1 MFALSHLKAK
11 GIRMVFLLHDPH
23 NLLFTCLK
31 TIPIIFLKFTLFL
44 TKQHIIGNFVGLI
57 AKTENIH
64 VKTAPFP
71 ERREAW
77 GEDFIKEDLN

>member
-31 TIPIIFLKFTLFL
+31 TIPVIFLKFTLFL
-44 TKQHIIGNFVGLI
+44 TKQHVIGDFVGLI